1 MLQVVTRMAGAKSY
15 PSRPVRILVGFTP
28 GGLMDITARL
38 ISPWLSEC
46 LGQPFVVEN
55 RPGASGNLATEAAV
69 RAQSRWSYPT
79 GNWRCQRFGD
89 TTLYDNLSF
98 NFIHDITPVASINR
112 AAFVMVVNPSLPAKT
127 GPEFIAYAKAN
138 PGKMNMASSGLG
150 TGSNLYGMLFKLM
163 ADVDLVTVH
172 YRGVEPAL
180 PELMSG
186 RVEVIF
192 VPVSSAIGYIKSGEL
207 RPLGV
212 TTGTRLSALPD
223 VPAIGEF
230 VSGYEGTSW
239 VGIGAPAHTPSEII
253 AILNEQVSAA
263 LADPTFK
270 ARLVD
275 LGAETFASSPE
286 QFGKFIADYT
296 ERWAKVIRVAGI
308 RAE

>member
-1 MLQVVTRMAGAKSY
+1 MLPVVTRMAGAKSY

-69 RAQSRWSYPT
+69 RAQADGHT
-79 GNWRCQRFGD
+79 LLVIGD
-89 TTLYDNLSF
+89 ANAWNTTLYDNLSF

-263 LADPTFK
+263 LADPIFK

-275 LGAETFASSPE
+275 LGAETFASSSE

>member
-1 MLQVVTRMAGAKSY
+1 MLPVMTRFVGAKSY
-15 PSRPVRILVGFTP
+15 PSRPVRMLVGFAP

-38 ISPWLSEC
+38 ISPWLSER

-69 RAQSRWSYPT
+69 RAQPDGYT
-79 GNWRCQRFGD
+79 LLLIGD
-89 TTLYDNLSF
+89 ANAWNTTLYENLSF
-98 NFIHDITPVASINR
+98 NFIHDIRPVASIDR
-112 AAFVMVVNPSLPAKT
+112 AAFVMVVTPSLPAKT

-138 PGKMNMASSGLG
+138 PGKLNMASSGVG
-150 TGSNLYGMLFKLM
+150 TGSNLYGTLFKLM

-180 PELMSG
+180 PELVSG

-212 TTGTRLSALPD
+212 TTATRLDVLPD

-230 VSGYEGTSW
+230 VTGYEGTSW
-239 VGIGAPAHTPSEII
+239 VGIGAPANTPAEII

-263 LADPTFK
+263 LADSTFK
-270 ARLVD
+270 AWLVD
-275 LGAETFASSPE
+275 LGAETFASSPDE
-286 QFGKFIADYT
+286 FGKFIADYT
-296 ERWAKVIRVAGI
+296 ERWGKVISSVGI